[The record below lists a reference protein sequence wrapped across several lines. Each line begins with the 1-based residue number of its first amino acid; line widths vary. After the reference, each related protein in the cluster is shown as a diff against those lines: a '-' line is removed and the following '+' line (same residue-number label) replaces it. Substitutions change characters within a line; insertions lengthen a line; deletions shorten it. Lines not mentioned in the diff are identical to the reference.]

1 MEINKLDES
10 YLNQKLEWVKY
21 RLAMLDQIEEKLTE
35 MKQLA
40 EQARDNLLSS
50 NQIEA
55 SNEKLHKLQQEVVS
69 LDEQSKIFWLDYQ

>member
-1 MEINKLDES
+1 MEINKLEES